1 LAGTSQ
7 KNNTG
12 RTSAASGQKKTT
24 QRSTGS
30 RSATAGAR
38 STGAKTTAS
47 GTRSTSAKTSGSARG
62 TGGASRNG
70 GTASRSANAGTRGG
84 NTRSAS
90 SRNTSTS
97 AHSASTRQ
105 PASKPRPQYE
115 SFLGP
120 EIIFLVLFAVCVL
133 LFLSNLGLCGAVGAA
148 IHGFLRGAF
157 GIMGYVFPIYLF
169 VAALF
174 YQANRDNGKAV
185 AKLAAS
191 VGVFLVFCGLAALL
205 TTKKVEAST
214 TMAEYYAQAKEMLN
228 GGAIGG
234 LFLNLLC
241 PTIGTIGAYV
251 VTILLATIGIV
262 FITEKSVLQPIS
274 KGSKKVYDTAR
285 EDVARRKEE
294 HAIKAEERRLSRL
307 EQKVSGIAADT
318 TVGDGSEGTEYIAEE
333 SVTDRTVTDR
343 PVVRVTETEP
353 QGSKASSTIPI
364 SGVGYE
370 KKAQE
375 QSVSEPQTIS
385 RPAIQAKKTKNPQN
399 SLQMEPL
406 APERPD
412 APVIPVSGD
421 VLVSKRDTRT
431 LSELEAL
438 DSLHGNV
445 FSQTRDK
452 LIWKDSEE
460 ERQPVVIPTDAGVQ
474 MHLRDVKQQVVEN
487 VEPMIENARSMELS
501 FGVSAGEQPILPWEQ
516 QVSQLEAED
525 SDNWSAPLDSLDLA
539 EAQAAG
545 EWSGYD
551 FEEENSDSV
560 MEPIRIHRHGTGV
573 DYDAVEPQDTFADVK
588 RVTTA
593 SGKMVEVELDPDDD
607 PLTRK
612 RIQNRLQEQ
621 AAKHGSQGSIARGSQ
636 GDTVSLAGGNGLGS
650 YARPEP
656 ESGKKKLVPNWND
669 EDVSQSGMP
678 QSGTHQNG
686 SYGSQSTP
694 YSGGARNLQGSASG
708 QAQRGQVA
716 GQQSLGQYGAGTEKT
731 KYGETDKI
739 AAQAK
744 RPLKPYVMPPMNLLK
759 AGDNKKRNSDRE
771 LRETARKLETT
782 LQSFGVNV
790 TVTNISCG
798 PTVTRYELQPEQ
810 GVRVSKI
817 VGLADD
823 IKLNLAAAD
832 IRIEAPIPG
841 KASVGIEV
849 PNKENATVF
858 LRDVLE
864 SDAFKNHP
872 SKMTFAVGQDISGG
886 MVVTDLAKMPHLL
899 IAGATGSG
907 KSVCINTLIMSI
919 LYKAKPEE
927 VRLIMVDPK
936 VVELSVY
943 NGIPHLMIPV
953 VTDPKK
959 AAGALNWAVAEM
971 TDRYR
976 KFADWNVRDLKG
988 YNQKAAAEAEKNGE
1002 TFTALPQIVII
1013 VDELADLMMVAPGEV
1028 EDAICR
1034 LAQMARAAGIHLVI
1048 ATQRPSVNVITGLI
1062 KANVPS
1068 RIAFSVSS
1076 GVDSRTI
1083 LDMNGAEKL
1092 LGKGDMLFAPSGY
1105 PKPVRVQG
1113 AFISDGEVASVVE
1126 FLSKHNQSQN
1136 YDSAIEARL
1145 ASMDNGSGNGAG
1157 ESGNGGGAGA
1167 GRDEYFVE
1175 AGRFVIEKEKA
1186 TIGMLQRVFKIGFNR
1201 AARIM
1206 DQLAEVGVVGDD
1218 AGTKA
1223 REILMTMD
1231 QYEQLLRELGL

>member
-1 LAGTSQ
+1 
-7 KNNTG
+7 
-12 RTSAASGQKKTT
+12 
-24 QRSTGS
+24 
-30 RSATAGAR
+30 
-38 STGAKTTAS
+38 
-47 GTRSTSAKTSGSARG
+47 
-62 TGGASRNG
+62 
-70 GTASRSANAGTRGG
+70 
-84 NTRSAS
+84 
-90 SRNTSTS
+90 
-97 AHSASTRQ
+97 
-105 PASKPRPQYE
+105 
-115 SFLGP
+115 
-120 EIIFLVLFAVCVL
+120 
-133 LFLSNLGLCGAVGAA
+133 
-148 IHGFLRGAF
+148 
-157 GIMGYVFPIYLF
+157 MGYVFPVYLF
-169 VAALF
+169 IAVLF
-174 YQANRDNGKAV
+174 YQANRENGKAV
-185 AKLAAS
+185 AKVAAS
-191 VGVFLVFCGLAALL
+191 VGVFFVFCGLAALL
-205 TTKKVEAST
+205 TTREFDE
-214 TMAEYYAQAKEMLN
+214 TMTVAQYYKQAAEILN

-234 LFLNLLC
+234 LFLKLLC

-262 FITEKSVLQPIS
+262 FITEKSVLQPIR
-274 KGSKKVYDTAR
+274 KGSEKVYHTAR

-294 HAIKAEERRLSRL
+294 HAVKAEERRLARM
-307 EQKVSGIAADT
+307 EQKVSGIALDT
-318 TVGDGSEGTEYIAEE
+318 TVGDGGEENTYAEE
-333 SVTDRTVTDR
+333 KT
-343 PVVRVTETEP
+343 TETVVSGQFVQEP
-353 QGSKASSTIPI
+353 SPVRI

-370 KKAQE
+370 QKGQE
-375 QSVSEPQTIS
+375 SMAAEHQMPAGS
-385 RPAIQAKKTKNPQN
+385 AIQAKKTSNPQN

-406 APERPD
+406 VPERPD

-474 MHLRDVKQQVVEN
+474 MHLRDVKQSVEQETPAAQES
-487 VEPMIENARSMELS
+487 V
-501 FGVSAGEQPILPWEQ
+501 LPWEQ
-516 QVSQLEAED
+516 EVAQWEAEA
-525 SDNWSAPLDSLDLA
+525 SDRWSAPLDSLDLA
-539 EAQAAG
+539 EAQASG
-545 EWSGYD
+545 EWTDYD
-551 FEEENSDSV
+551 EEEKSQVSD
-560 MEPIRIHRHGTGV
+560 MEPIRIHRNGTGK
-573 DYDAVEPQDTFADVK
+573 DYDAVESQDTFADVK
-588 RVTTA
+588 RVTTS
-593 SGKMVEVELDPDDD
+593 SGKVVEVELDPDDD

-621 AAKHGSQGSIARGSQ
+621 AARSGRQSQGAHGSQ
-636 GDTVSLAGGNGLGS
+636 GDTVALAGANGMGHYS
-650 YARPEP
+650 RPEP
-656 ESGKKKLVPNWND
+656 ETNRKKLVPNWED
-669 EDVSQSGMP
+669 EDIRSTDSPAGKAQ
-678 QSGTHQNG
+678 T
-686 SYGSQSTP
+686 TP
-694 YSGGARNLQGSASG
+694 YSGGSRNLQSG
-708 QAQRGQVA
+708 QTQRGGQVA
-716 GQQSLGQYGAGTEKT
+716 GQQNLGQYGAGTERT

-744 RPLKPYVMPPMNLLK
+744 KPPKPYVMPPMNLLK

-817 VGLADD
+817 VGLSDD

-864 SDAFKNHP
+864 SENFKNHP
-872 SKMTFAVGQDISGG
+872 SKMAFSVGQDISGG

-927 VRLIMVDPK
+927 VRLIMIDPK

-988 YNQKAAAEAEKNGE
+988 YNQKAGAEAEKNGE
-1002 TFTALPQIVII
+1002 SFTALPQIVII

-1083 LDMNGAEKL
+1083 LDMHGAEKL
-1092 LGKGDMLFAPSGY
+1092 LGKGDMLFYPSGY
-1105 PKPVRVQG
+1105 QKPVRVQG
-1113 AFISDGEVASVVE
+1113 AFVSDGEVASVVE
-1126 FLSKHNQSQN
+1126 FLSKNNQSQT

-1145 ASMDNGSGNGAG
+1145 ASMDNNGSTGTGD
-1157 ESGNGGGAGA
+1157 SGNGGSAGA

-1231 QYEQLLRELGL
+1231 QYEQLLQELGL

>member
-1 LAGTSQ
+1 MAGTSQ
-7 KNNTG
+7 KKNTT

-24 QRSTGS
+24 QKSNNSRSNGTGGRGSSTNHSAGTKAVASRNSVSAKNGSTTRGASAGSRNAGS
-30 RSATAGAR
+30 RST
-38 STGAKTTAS
+38 S
-47 GTRSTSAKTSGSARG
+47 GTS
-62 TGGASRNG
+62 
-70 GTASRSANAGTRGG
+70 
-84 NTRSAS
+84 TRSA
-90 SRNTSTS
+90 
-97 AHSASTRQ
+97 APRQ
-105 PASKPRPQYE
+105 AAPKPRPQYE

-120 EIIFLVLFAVCVL
+120 EIVFLVLFAVCVL
-133 LFLSNLGLCGAVGAA
+133 LFLSNMGLCGAVGAA

-157 GIMGYVFPIYLF
+157 GLMGYVFPVYLF
-169 VAALF
+169 VAVLF

-185 AKLAAS
+185 AKVAAS
-191 VGVFLVFCGLAALL
+191 VGVFFVFCGLAALL
-205 TTKKVEAST
+205 TTRNVDAST
-214 TMAEYYAQAKEMLN
+214 TIGEYYAQAAETLN

-234 LFLNLLC
+234 LFLNMLC
-241 PTIGTIGAYV
+241 PSIGTIGAYV

-274 KGSKKVYDTAR
+274 KGGKKVYHTAR

-307 EQKVSGIAADT
+307 EQKVSGIAMDT
-318 TVGDGSEGTEYIAEE
+318 TVGDSSEEAATQ
-333 SVTDRTVTDR
+333 TVS
-343 PVVRVTETEP
+343 ETS
-353 QGSKASSTIPI
+353 QIQI
-364 SGVGYE
+364 SGVGC
-370 KKAQE
+370 E
-375 QSVSEPQTIS
+375 QKTAESPTPA
-385 RPAIQAKKTKNPQN
+385 RPAIQAKKTKTPQN

-406 APERPD
+406 VPERPD

-452 LIWKDSEE
+452 LVWKEPEE
-460 ERQPVVIPTDAGVQ
+460 ERLPVVIPTDAGVQ
-474 MHLRDVKQQVVEN
+474 MHLRDVKQQVSEREETVAVQTNE
-487 VEPMIENARSMELS
+487 E
-501 FGVSAGEQPILPWEQ
+501 PILPWEHEI
-516 QVSQLEAED
+516 SQLEAES
-525 SDNWSAPLDSLDLA
+525 SDTWSAPLDSLDLA

-545 EWSGYD
+545 EWSGYH
-551 FEEENSDSV
+551 FEEENGDSV
-560 MEPIRIHRHGTGV
+560 MEPIRIHRNGTGM

-593 SGKMVEVELDPDDD
+593 SGKLMEVELDPDDD

-621 AAKHGSQGSIARGSQ
+621 AAKQGGQSGAHGSQ
-636 GDTVSLAGGNGLGS
+636 GDTVSLAGANGMGHYS
-650 YARPEP
+650 RPEP
-656 ESGKKKLVPNWND
+656 ETNKKKLVPNWND
-669 EDVSQSGMP
+669 EDVSQ
-678 QSGTHQNG
+678 G
-686 SYGSQSTP
+686 STYGSQNTP
-694 YSGGARNLQGSASG
+694 YSGGSRELQSSAGSMSG
-708 QAQRGQVA
+708 NMRGGQGGQSQRGQVA
-716 GQQSLGQYGAGTEKT
+716 GQQTLGQYGAGTERT

-744 RPLKPYVMPPMNLLK
+744 RPPKPYMMPPINLLK

-817 VGLADD
+817 VGLSDD

-872 SKMTFAVGQDISGG
+872 SKMAFSVGQDISGG

-988 YNQKAAAEAEKNGE
+988 YNQKASAEAEKNGE
-1002 TFTALPQIVII
+1002 PFTALPQIVII

-1083 LDMNGAEKL
+1083 LDMHGAEKL
-1092 LGKGDMLFAPSGY
+1092 LGKGDMLFYPSGY
-1105 PKPVRVQG
+1105 QKPVRVQG
-1113 AFISDGEVASVVE
+1113 AFVSDGEVASVVE
-1126 FLSKHNQSQN
+1126 FLSKHNQSQT

-1145 ASMDNGSGNGAG
+1145 ASMDNACGAG
-1157 ESGNGGGAGA
+1157 SADSGNGGGAGA

-1231 QYEQLLRELGL
+1231 QYEQLLQELGL

>member
-1 LAGTSQ
+1 MAGTSQ
-7 KNNTG
+7 KNNTT
-12 RTSAASGQKKTT
+12 RTSAASGQKKTNAS
-24 QRSTGS
+24 RSTTGGSSRATASNRNTNGKSGSGS
-30 RSATAGAR
+30 RSTL
-38 STGAKTTAS
+38 AK
-47 GTRSTSAKTSGSARG
+47 
-62 TGGASRNG
+62 NG
-70 GTASRSANAGTRGG
+70 GNSRSASGRNANTGTR
-84 NTRSAS
+84 NA
-90 SRNTSTS
+90 STS
-97 AHSASTRQ
+97 QGASARQ
-105 PASKPRPQYE
+105 SAPKPRPQYE

-120 EIIFLVLFAVCVL
+120 EITFLVLFAVCVL
-133 LFLSNLGLCGAVGAA
+133 LFLSNLGLCGAVGTA
-148 IHGFLRGAF
+148 IHGFLRGMF
-157 GIMGYVFPIYLF
+157 GLMGYVFPVYLF
-169 VAALF
+169 VAVLF
-174 YQANRDNGKAV
+174 YQANRDNGKAI
-185 AKLAAS
+185 AKVAAS
-191 VGVFLVFCGLAALL
+191 IGVFLVFCGLAALL
-205 TTKKVEAST
+205 TTKDVDSST
-214 TMAEYYAQAKEMLN
+214 TMKEYYVQAAETLN
-228 GGAIGG
+228 GGAVGG

-251 VTILLATIGIV
+251 VTILLSTIGIV
-262 FITEKSVLQPIS
+262 FITEKSVLQPLS
-274 KGSKKVYDTAR
+274 KGGKKVYDTAR

-294 HAIKAEERRLSRL
+294 YAIKAEERRLSRL
-307 EQKVSGIAADT
+307 EQKVSGIATDT
-318 TVGDGSEGTEYIAEE
+318 IVGDGSETAVSAEE
-333 SVTDRTVTDR
+333 DIAQQTAQSVVQKPAEVTSEKSR
-343 PVVRVTETEP
+343 
-353 QGSKASSTIPI
+353 I
-364 SGVGYE
+364 SITGVGYE
-370 KKAQE
+370 QKTGEAQKT
-375 QSVSEPQTIS
+375 SSSP
-385 RPAIQAKKTKNPQN
+385 IQAKKTKNPQN

-406 APERPD
+406 VPERAD

-452 LIWKDSEE
+452 LVWKESEE

-474 MHLRDVKQQVVEN
+474 MHLRDVKQTVEEKRAEGTFAS
-487 VEPMIENARSMELS
+487 VSM
-501 FGVSAGEQPILPWEQ
+501 GEQPNLPWEQ
-516 QVSQLEAED
+516 EISRLEQDEEP
-525 SDNWSAPLDSLDLA
+525 WVAPLDSLELA
-539 EAQAAG
+539 EAQVGG
-545 EWSGYD
+545 EWSD
-551 FEEENSDSV
+551 SPFEEDNT
-560 MEPIRIHRHGTGV
+560 MEPIRIHRNGMGM

-621 AAKHGSQGSIARGSQ
+621 AAKNGGQGSGARGSQ
-636 GDTVSLAGGNGLGS
+636 GDTVSLAGANGMGYYS
-650 YARPEP
+650 RPEP
-656 ESGKKKLVPNWND
+656 ESNNKKLVPNWND
-669 EDVSQSGMP
+669 EDVSSGNTLP
-678 QSGTHQNG
+678 NNTNSGSGQK
-686 SYGSQSTP
+686 TP
-694 YSGGARNLQGSASG
+694 YSGGSRS
-708 QAQRGQVA
+708 
-716 GQQSLGQYGAGTEKT
+716 QQSLGQYGAGTDRT

-744 RPLKPYVMPPMNLLK
+744 RPPKPYVMPPINLLK
-759 AGDNKKRNSDRE
+759 AGDSKKRNSDRE

-817 VGLADD
+817 VGLSDD

-864 SDAFKNHP
+864 SDSFKNHP
-872 SKMTFAVGQDISGG
+872 SKMAFSVGQDISGG

-988 YNQKAAAEAEKNGE
+988 YNEKARAEAEKNGE

-1083 LDMNGAEKL
+1083 LDMHGAEKL
-1092 LGKGDMLFAPSGY
+1092 LGKGDMLFYPSGY
-1105 PKPVRVQG
+1105 QKPVRVQG
-1113 AFISDGEVASVVE
+1113 AFVSDGEVASVVE
-1126 FLSKHNQSQN
+1126 FLSKNNQSQT

-1145 ASMDNGSGNGAG
+1145 ASMDNG
-1157 ESGNGGGAGA
+1157 
-1167 GRDEYFVE
+1167 
-1175 AGRFVIEKEKA
+1175 
-1186 TIGMLQRVFKIGFNR
+1186 
-1201 AARIM
+1201 
-1206 DQLAEVGVVGDD
+1206 
-1218 AGTKA
+1218 
-1223 REILMTMD
+1223 
-1231 QYEQLLRELGL
+1231 